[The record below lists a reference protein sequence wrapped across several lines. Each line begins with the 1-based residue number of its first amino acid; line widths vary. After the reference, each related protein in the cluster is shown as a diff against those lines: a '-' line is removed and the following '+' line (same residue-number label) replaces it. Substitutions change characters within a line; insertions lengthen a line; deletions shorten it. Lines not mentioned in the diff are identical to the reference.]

1 MQDVLYR
8 NGWPLMTIEST
19 ELALGIKLYRRPDNT
34 QTVLNEIEALLSPGS
49 ELQWSPSR
57 VKTPEGYIVD
67 TKFRYNVYFWLNKD
81 LNHYSTEGRDRIA
94 KVEALI
100 DAEVKPCLQ
109 QYQAE
114 IGVTIEKQEPY
125 ELLKYTENNFL
136 EWHTDDGSSDRS
148 RVSMLYYLNDGYE
161 GGELEFAN
169 FDVFYKPQRGDVIV
183 FPSSFIYKHRVR
195 EVSQGVRYVVADFMA

>member
-1 MQDVLYR
+1 M
-8 NGWPLMTIEST
+8 ESK
-19 ELALGIKLYRRPDNT
+19 ELALGIKLYRKPDNT
-34 QTVLNEIEALLSPGS
+34 QHVLDEIEELLNPLSK
-49 ELQWSPSR
+49 LQWSPSR
-57 VKTPEGYIVD
+57 VKTSEGYVVD
-67 TKFRYNVYFWLNKD
+67 TKFRYNVYFWLNKNLD
-81 LNHYSTEGRDRIA
+81 YSDEDKTRIA
-94 KVEALI
+94 KVESLI

-109 QYQAE
+109 QYQSDV
-114 IGVTIEKQEPY
+114 GVSIEKQEPY
-125 ELLKYTENNFL
+125 ELLKYTESNFL

-195 EVSQGVRYVVADFMA
+195 EVTSGVRYVIADFMAYYEP

>member
-1 MQDVLYR
+1 V
-8 NGWPLMTIEST
+8 TIESV
-19 ELALGIKLYRRPDNT
+19 ELALGIKLYRRPENT
-34 QTVLNEIEALLSPGS
+34 QSVLNEIESLLNPNSS
-49 ELQWSPSR
+49 LQWSPSR

-67 TKFRYNVYFWLNKD
+67 TTFRYNVYFWLNKN
-81 LNHYSTEGRDRIA
+81 LEYSDEDKARIA
-94 KVEALI
+94 KVESLI

-109 QYQAE
+109 HYQAE
-114 IGVTIEKQEPY
+114 LGVFIERQEPY

-169 FDVFYKPQRGDVIV
+169 FDIFYKPQRGDVIV

>member
-1 MQDVLYR
+1 MD
-8 NGWPLMTIEST
+8 MESK

-34 QTVLNEIEALLSPGS
+34 QAVLDEIENLLSPS
-49 ELQWSPSR
+49 STLQWSPSR

-67 TKFRYNVYFWLNKD
+67 TKFRYNVYFWLNKALD
-81 LNHYSTEGRDRIA
+81 YSEEDKARIA

-100 DAEVKPCLQ
+100 DNEVTPCLQ
-109 QYQAE
+109 QYQ
-114 IGVTIEKQEPY
+114 IDLGVGIEKKEPY

-136 EWHTDDGSSDRS
+136 EWHTDDGSDNRS